1 LKIGVIKIDNKI
13 LKYLKIWFSN
23 YVQTFKHDDKN
34 FQENIALKEKHTKQV
49 CKEILN
55 IGKQLGLNEN
65 ELRLSEVIA
74 LFHDI
79 GRFEQYARYKTFVD
93 HESENHAELG
103 VKILKENQVLNK
115 FNKSIQS
122 LILRTILYHNR
133 FALPE
138 GETNTCLFFSKLLR
152 DADKLDIW
160 RVVTDYYNQNSGKRN
175 GILELGLPDT
185 ASFSDEVYQDM
196 LNKRIV
202 DVKHLKNLNDFKL
215 LQMGW
220 IFDINFV
227 PTFHCIKTRHYL
239 EMIRQVLP
247 ESEKIEKIFG
257 VAQAY
262 LDKKISTP
270 DKIKV
275 INLDYSRV
283 KVAVDARRGG

>member
-1 LKIGVIKIDNKI
+1 MKN
-13 LKYLKIWFSN
+13 WFSI
-23 YVQTFKHDDKN
+23 YVQPFKHGDKN
-34 FQENIALKEKHTKQV
+34 LQENIALKEKHTLQV

-55 IGKQLGLNEN
+55 IGEQLGLNEN

-79 GRFEQYARYKTFVD
+79 GRFEQYARYKTFAD
-93 HESENHAELG
+93 HESENHAELS
-103 VKILKENQVLNK
+103 VKILKENKVLDQ
-115 FNKSIQS
+115 FDKSIQN

-160 RVVTDYYNQNSGKRN
+160 RVVTDYYNQNNGKRN
-175 GILELGLPDT
+175 SILELSLPDT
-185 ASFSDEVYQDM
+185 AGFSDEVYKDM

-202 DVKHLKNLNDFKL
+202 DVKHIKNLNDFKL

-220 IFDINFV
+220 IFDINFA
-227 PTFHCIKTRHYL
+227 PTFQCMKMRHYL

-247 ESEKIEKIFG
+247 ESEKIEKVFVI
-257 VAQAY
+257 AQSY
-262 LDKKISTP
+262 LDKKIITP
-270 DKIKV
+270 DEIKV
-275 INLDYSRV
+275 IHMESEKEYGQRKKQQTV
-283 KVAVDARRGG
+283 KSSL